1 MTPGQIRQAIQ
12 EDESLYSLLPDV
24 TSIAAELSSRA
35 KEQDNSVRIGIGTIL
50 ATLGVED
57 GNALL
62 DAIKGSEDYKYAWVL
77 VERGDLDVN
86 SPIVDQAL
94 DGLVLSSVITPEQKQ
109 MLLDSGLKPVHISPT
124 DVSRAVWS
132 DDGQLLIEVD

>member
-12 EDESLYSLLPDV
+12 EDESLYRLLPDV

-62 DAIKGSEDYKYAWVL
+62 DAIKGSEDYKYAFVL
-77 VERGDLDVN
+77 VRPDRCRGLFAWV
-86 SPIVDQAL
+86 
-94 DGLVLSSVITPEQKQ
+94 
-109 MLLDSGLKPVHISPT
+109 
-124 DVSRAVWS
+124 
-132 DDGQLLIEVD
+132 